1 MSQCAVLV
9 ILHICPTS
17 GNLFSNRYSFA
28 LAFACF
34 ECYFYFDLLPLLTD
48 MATKT
53 KRLPLTLDPEL
64 GQLIAEIAEL
74 RGIKQTRVVTELLEE
89 CKPQFIAIRDALI
102 AVKNNE
108 PNPQAILNKMFA
120 NSFKNL
126 GDVFEDLSNH

>member
-1 MSQCAVLV
+1 
-9 ILHICPTS
+9 
-17 GNLFSNRYSFA
+17 
-28 LAFACF
+28 
-34 ECYFYFDLLPLLTD
+34 

-64 GQLIAEIAEL
+64 GQLISEIAEL

-102 AVKNNE
+102 AEKNNE

-126 GDVFEDLSNH
+126 GDVFEDLSND

>member
-1 MSQCAVLV
+1 
-9 ILHICPTS
+9 
-17 GNLFSNRYSFA
+17 
-28 LAFACF
+28 
-34 ECYFYFDLLPLLTD
+34 

-53 KRLPLTLDPEL
+53 KRLPLTLDPGL

-126 GDVFEDLSNH
+126 GDVFEDLSND

>member
-1 MSQCAVLV
+1 
-9 ILHICPTS
+9 
-17 GNLFSNRYSFA
+17 
-28 LAFACF
+28 
-34 ECYFYFDLLPLLTD
+34 

-126 GDVFEDLSNH
+126 GDVFEDLSND

>member
-1 MSQCAVLV
+1 
-9 ILHICPTS
+9 
-17 GNLFSNRYSFA
+17 
-28 LAFACF
+28 
-34 ECYFYFDLLPLLTD
+34 

-108 PNPQAILNKMFA
+108 PNPQAILNKIFA

-126 GDVFEDLSNH
+126 GDVFEDLSND

>member
-1 MSQCAVLV
+1 
-9 ILHICPTS
+9 
-17 GNLFSNRYSFA
+17 
-28 LAFACF
+28 
-34 ECYFYFDLLPLLTD
+34 

-126 GDVFEDLSNH
+126 GNVFEDLSND

>member
-1 MSQCAVLV
+1 MPAKS
-9 ILHICPTS
+9 
-17 GNLFSNRYSFA
+17 
-28 LAFACF
+28 
-34 ECYFYFDLLPLLTD
+34 
-48 MATKT
+48 

-64 GQLIAEIAEL
+64 GKLIEDIAEL

-126 GDVFEDLSNH
+126 GDVFEDLSND

>member
-1 MSQCAVLV
+1 
-9 ILHICPTS
+9 
-17 GNLFSNRYSFA
+17 
-28 LAFACF
+28 
-34 ECYFYFDLLPLLTD
+34 

-108 PNPQAILNKMFA
+108 SNPQAILNKMFA

-126 GDVFEDLSNH
+126 GNVFEDLSND